1 MFGRG
6 DSMQAA
12 PGAFD
17 YLQAIGDLD
26 PETAYFAVDGSQ
38 QITFW
43 SKGAEQ
49 LLGYPA
55 AEAMG
60 QHCSMAIS
68 CVRCSKGCGIMEHG
82 QISDFRLLHFHK
94 DGRQVPTRK
103 WARAF
108 RDADGRFLG
117 GVEILRPLPELP
129 RVESEL
135 TLVDFH
141 GILTADPDFLAQL
154 TMLRRVAHSEASVL
168 IRGETGTGKELVARA
183 LHAMSP
189 RSQRPFVAVNC
200 GTLSRDFLASEIFG
214 HRRGA
219 FTGAVADKRGL
230 LAEAEGGT
238 LFLDEVA
245 ELPLD
250 VQAMLLRVIQ
260 ERRYTPLGDSR
271 DRSAD
276 IRIVSATHR
285 SLRDA
290 VKLGQFREDLMF
302 RLRVVPV
309 FLPPLRE
316 RTSDVLLLWQHLLA
330 EACRRYRLDPP
341 RLTAES
347 LALLKTYAWPGNIRE
362 MINLAEYLAV
372 TRSGQDVGA
381 EHLLPEIRERRQPS
395 VSEASAN
402 VQAEPEPP
410 KPLARVGHSLNAA
423 VIEEALRR
431 EGGNLEQAAAALGVS
446 RITLWRWRK
455 KLGLFDGSGVS

>member
-1 MFGRG
+1 
-6 DSMQAA
+6 MQAA

-26 PETAYFAVDGSQ
+26 AETAYFAVDAAQ

-43 SKGAEQ
+43 SRGAEQ

-55 AEAMG
+55 EEAIG

-68 CVRCSKGCGIMEHG
+68 CVRCSKGCGLVEHG
-82 QISDFRLLHFHK
+82 QITDFKLRHFHK

-103 WARAF
+103 WAHAF
-108 RDADGRFLG
+108 RDEQGRFLG
-117 GVEILRPLPELP
+117 GVEILRPALETPPLEH
-129 RVESEL
+129 
-135 TLVDFH
+135 TNALVDFH
-141 GILTADPDFLAQL
+141 GILTADPAFLAQL

-183 LHAMSP
+183 LHGMS
-189 RSQRPFVAVNC
+189 RRAQRPFVAVNC
-200 GTLSRDFLASEIFG
+200 GTLSREFLVSEIFG

-245 ELPLD
+245 ELPMD
-250 VQAMLLRVIQ
+250 VQAMLLRVLQ

-276 IRIVSATHR
+276 IRVISATHR

-290 VKLGQFREDLMF
+290 VKQGQFREDLMF

-316 RTSDVLLLWQHLLA
+316 RSRDILLLWQHLLA
-330 EACRRYRLDPP
+330 EACKRNRGELPTV
-341 RLTAES
+341 TAEV
-347 LALLKTYAWPGNIRE
+347 LRLLETYSWPGNIRE
-362 MINLAEYLAV
+362 LINLAEYVAV
-372 TRSGQDVGA
+372 TRAGLTVSAAD
-381 EHLLPEIRERRQPS
+381 LLPELLENAQPRPAQAAA
-395 VSEASAN
+395 VPL
-402 VQAEPEPP
+402 AEPAQ
-410 KPLARVGHSLNAA
+410 KPLARVGHSLDAA
-423 VIEEALRR
+423 VIRDALRR
-431 EGGNLEQAAAALGVS
+431 ESGNLEQAAAALGVS

-455 KLGLFDGSGVS
+455 KLGLFDGSDVS